1 MSFESLL
8 HIEIVEEKGLVEIT
22 PSEEFAAMTR
32 YEQILAVEEQ
42 LASYEA
48 TLQNISNPIERNI
61 INEEKRSQTKDA
73 DKGKIEFRILILQ
86 NFLQRLIDMNQNGNI
101 EGNIENNIG

>member
-22 PSEEFAAMTR
+22 PSEEFASMTR

-48 TLQNISNPIERNI
+48 ALHNINNPIERNI
-61 INEEKRSQTKDA
+61 INEEKRSQSNGA